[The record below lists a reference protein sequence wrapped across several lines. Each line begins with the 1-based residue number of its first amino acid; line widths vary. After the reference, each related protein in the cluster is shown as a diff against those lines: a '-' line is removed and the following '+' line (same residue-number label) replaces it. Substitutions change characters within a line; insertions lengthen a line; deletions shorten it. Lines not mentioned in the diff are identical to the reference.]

1 MQRLWGG
8 WVRLNGVLD
17 DKDVILKR
25 YTDVLAA
32 SPFRRT
38 HPQRNRVKQNLPERP
53 KSNRKN
59 NLPGH
64 LCKDHNQDQSG

>member
-8 WVRLNGVLD
+8 WVCLNGVLD
-17 DKDVILKR
+17 DMDVILKR

-38 HPQRNRVKQNLPERP
+38 HPHRNRVELNLSECPLRCVLLTFR
-53 KSNRKN
+53 KSTE
-59 NLPGH
+59 
-64 LCKDHNQDQSG
+64 